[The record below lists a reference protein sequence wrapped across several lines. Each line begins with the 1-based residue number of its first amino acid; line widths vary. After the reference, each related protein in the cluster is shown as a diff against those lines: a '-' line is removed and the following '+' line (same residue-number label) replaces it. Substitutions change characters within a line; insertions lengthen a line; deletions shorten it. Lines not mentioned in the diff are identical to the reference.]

1 MNEIKK
7 EIAIRT
13 AEKFVEVDVEKYP
26 LILGYMIGRQETVEQ
41 KAEPQDTGQNQKG
54 AQENPLT

>member
-1 MNEIKK
+1 MNGIKK

-41 KAEPQDTGQNQKG
+41 KAEPQDTGQGQKP
-54 AQENPLT
+54 A